1 MRENTLHAV
10 RLLERAQTGDAVA
23 VLAEAEAVL
32 RAATGELADGPACM
46 HFVRM
51 VAYIAQADPRAA
63 IEAAG
68 PMLCAAERE
77 GSRGWQAAALA
88 SRAWQRLRLTAP
100 GGSAGEPAADYD
112 ADEVLRDL
120 VAAEML
126 AEGEPDPVAAVNSRV
141 AVAIGWYELRLYE
154 LVEPQ
159 FQSAYEMSSADGEQ
173 NGNRAMWLLNLAE
186 MHLRWAL
193 ELYQIHRVTE
203 AEGHSAEAE
212 RYATRAAAEVSGDD
226 AASWRENAL
235 LYAACSRADRHD
247 PAGAAADIARYLQR
261 LRDRGFPSD
270 TLAIS
275 RPFQAV
281 ALLRSG
287 RPAEALEVMAE
298 AAAEL
303 QPDADW
309 LVVAS
314 THRTRAVLMA
324 HLGSADAEATLAYGD
339 SLAAALWRQRLSTLH
354 AARTR
359 YDLEQLRARHEQVAR
374 AAEVDPLTGIPNR
387 RAFDS
392 AVQSAQSR
400 PGNVAVLLV
409 DTDKFKVI
417 NDTRGHAAGDEALRA
432 IAAALAAQVGA
443 GDLVARLGG
452 DEFAALLTGPAA
464 APSEAAAVAARM
476 VLAVRE
482 IPDCIATVSIG
493 VAVGPAAALSDSVCR
508 ADAAM
513 YRAKRQGGDAVETAA
528 EAGFRAA
535 A

>member
-1 MRENTLHAV
+1 MRETTLHAV
-10 RLLERAQTGDAVA
+10 RLLERAQTGEAAAVQ
-23 VLAEAEAVL
+23 AEAETAL
-32 RAATGELADGPACM
+32 RAVTGDLADGPACM
-46 HFVRM
+46 HFVR
-51 VAYIAQADPRAA
+51 VVSFIARGDQRAA

-68 PMLCAAERE
+68 PMLRAAERE

-88 SRAWQRLRLTAP
+88 SRAWQRLRLSAPTADP
-100 GGSAGEPAADYD
+100 AGPRDADHD
-112 ADEVLRDL
+112 TDEVLRDL

-126 AEGEPDPVAAVNSRV
+126 ADGEPDPVAAVNSRV

-159 FQSAYEMSSADGEQ
+159 FQSAYEMSSADGAQ

-193 ELYQIHRVTE
+193 ELYQIHRVAE
-203 AEGHSAEAE
+203 AESHSAEAE
-212 RYATRAAAEVSGDD
+212 RYANRAAAEVSGAD
-226 AASWRENAL
+226 AASWRDNAL

-247 PAGAAADIARYLQR
+247 PAGAAVDIERYTRR
-261 LRDRGFPSD
+261 LRDRGFPAD

-275 RPFQAV
+275 RPFHAV
-281 ALLRSG
+281 ALSRSG
-287 RPAEALEVMAE
+287 RPAEALEVIAE

-303 QPDADW
+303 TPDADW

-314 THRTRAVLMA
+314 THRTRAVLLA
-324 HLGSADAEATLAYGD
+324 HVGSRDAEATLAYGD
-339 SLAAALWRQRLSTLH
+339 SLAAALWRQRLNTLH

-374 AAEVDPLTGIPNR
+374 AAEVDPLTGIANR
-387 RAFDS
+387 RGFDS
-392 AVQSAQSR
+392 AVQSAACR
-400 PGNVAVLLV
+400 TGPVAVLLV

-417 NDTRGHAAGDEALRA
+417 NDTRGHAAGDAALQA
-432 IAAALAAQVGA
+432 IAAALAGQAGP

-452 DEFAALLTGPAA
+452 DEFAALLAGADAA
-464 APSEAAAVAARM
+464 EAAAVAARM
-476 VLAVRE
+476 VAAVRD
-482 IPDCIATVSIG
+482 IPECIATVSIG
-493 VAVGPAAALSDSVCR
+493 VAVGPAAALNESLCR

-513 YRAKRQGGDAVETAA
+513 YRAKRRGGDGVETAD
-528 EAGFRAA
+528 EPGLRAA